1 LSLQTAR
8 NRDSATILRKQF
20 KEDSKV
26 KRGFVLCAIL
36 VPLLV
41 GLTACGSKPA
51 HIRLPMGFVANV
63 QFAPVYVAVE
73 RGYFAAEG
81 IELEFDY
88 SWETDGVRLVGA
100 GELPFAIASGDQV
113 LLAREQGLPV
123 VTFVNWWRRFPVA
136 VVALSESGIAEPQ
149 DLAGRKV
156 GIPETFGA
164 SYIGWRALATAVGLE
179 EGAVTLEPIG
189 YTQLANLTKERM
201 DAVVVYANNEP
212 VQLEQMGYDFVQ
224 FSVADYATLVSNGI
238 ITNEKKLQEDPELV
252 RAFARA
258 FLKGLEDTL
267 ADPDAAFDICRE
279 YVEGLDEN
287 EAAQRAVLETS
298 LQYWQGESLGAS
310 DPAAWQATADVMLD
324 AGLLS
329 AAVDAEKAFTNDL
342 LP

>member
-1 LSLQTAR
+1 M
-8 NRDSATILRKQF
+8 
-20 KEDSKV
+20 
-26 KRGFVLCAIL
+26 KRGSRLFVIL
-36 VPLLV
+36 FLLAGLV
-41 GLTACGSKPA
+41 GCSGAGAAHSQPT

-73 RGYFAAEG
+73 KGYFADEG

-113 LLAREQGLPV
+113 LLARAQALPV

-136 VVALSESGIAEPQ
+136 VVALAESGIREPA
-149 DLAGRKV
+149 DLAGHKV

-164 SYIGWRALATAVGLE
+164 SYIGWRALATATGLADE
-179 EGAVTLEPIG
+179 DVTLEVIG
-189 YTQLANLTKERM
+189 YTQLANLTEERV
-201 DAVVVYANNEP
+201 DAAVVYANNEP
-212 VQLEQMGYDFVQ
+212 VQLDQRGFDFSH
-224 FSVADYATLVSNGI
+224 FAVADYATLVSNGL
-238 ITNEKKLQEDPELV
+238 ITNEKTLQEQPELV

-258 FLKGLEDTL
+258 FLKGLADTL
-267 ADPDAAFDICRE
+267 DDPDAAFETCLK

-287 EAAQRAVLETS
+287 EDLQRAVLEAS
-298 LQYWQGESLGAS
+298 LLYWEGDPLGWS
-310 DPAAWQATADVMLD
+310 DPAAWEETADAMLE

-329 AAVDAEKAFTNDL
+329 SAGGVDNAFTNDY

>member
-1 LSLQTAR
+1 MTLIQHSYALRITLNEEDLLMKKTLVLIIVAMLALPACCPQT
-8 NRDSATILRKQF
+8 NR
-20 KEDSKV
+20 
-26 KRGFVLCAIL
+26 
-36 VPLLV
+36 
-41 GLTACGSKPA
+41 
-51 HIRLPMGFVANV
+51 IRLPMGFVANV

-73 RGYFAAEG
+73 KGYFAAER
-81 IELEFDY
+81 IELDFDY
-88 SWETDGVRLVGA
+88 SWETNGVQLVGA

-136 VVALSESGIAEPQ
+136 VIALDESGVTKPA

-164 SYIGWRALATAVGLE
+164 SYIGWRALAEAAGLQ
-179 EGAVTLEPIG
+179 EGDVTLEPIG
-189 YTQLANLTKERM
+189 YTQLANLTEGRV
-201 DAVVVYANNEP
+201 DAAVVYANNEP
-212 VQLEQMGYDFVQ
+212 VQLEQMGYGFVQ

-238 ITNEKKLQEDPELV
+238 ITNEKTLQENPELA

-258 FLKGLEDTL
+258 FLKGLADTL
-267 ADPDAAFDICRE
+267 ADPDAAFDICRK

-287 EAAQRAVLETS
+287 EAAQRAVVEAS
-298 LQYWQGESLGAS
+298 LQYWRGDPLGAS
-310 DPAAWQATADVMLD
+310 DPGAWQATADVMLD

-329 AAVDAEKAFTNDL
+329 TAVDAGQAFTNDC